1 MYIGLFATCTEVIPE
16 QGCYQMTC
24 VPHLG
29 TKSFTFDDMNYRP
42 LGVTV
47 TNLNTQMTLDGVGI
61 TLEDYFR
68 KEVGNVLGSEITD
81 TPSRTATIWFKT
93 PDAASMAIS
102 IHDGK
107 TFQGMKMVV
116 TEDGKCPTEEEFLAE
131 HTEGYPCTPGPFY
144 QAAADVPESCF
155 NDLNVTA
162 SGDVQCCPSGG
173 FEFYRTLKGSAVPV
187 DNVQSCEPEECAA
200 LTKEQ
205 GRLVAAQANAILFC
219 ILSGVVFVTLNV
231 QKYKGD
237 QQGNETNCSLVLA
250 IVLIM
255 ALVFAG
261 AAVGIFLGSA
271 QDMLPP
277 GGGLGGSF
285 GCFIAAWILEVALI
299 VLLFRSDLCA
309 TSFLV
314 LFVQRF
320 IASVQDRA
328 APVKT
333 LQSSFVFS

>member
-1 MYIGLFATCTEVIPE
+1 M
-16 QGCYQMTC
+16 
-24 VPHLG
+24 
-29 TKSFTFDDMNYRP
+29 
-42 LGVTV
+42 
-47 TNLNTQMTLDGVGI
+47 
-61 TLEDYFR
+61 
-68 KEVGNVLGSEITD
+68 LGSEITD